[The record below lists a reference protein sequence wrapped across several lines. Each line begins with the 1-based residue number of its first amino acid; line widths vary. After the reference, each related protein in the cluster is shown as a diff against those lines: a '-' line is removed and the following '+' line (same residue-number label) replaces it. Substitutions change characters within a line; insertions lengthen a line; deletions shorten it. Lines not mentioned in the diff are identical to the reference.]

1 MYATLGMRLQSMDA
15 LDHDRHVAYVSHI
28 SHITSFVLATT
39 VLEIEKNTSTIF
51 DLAGS
56 GFESTVRLAKSSP
69 DMWAPIF
76 GHNAE
81 FVCEALDAYIR
92 NITAFRNMI
101 AEGQGA
107 ALLDTMSAANEI
119 RRVLAG
125 ITSTTRPIATITT
138 TTQDIRPRHDGSPS
152 CLSIRS
158 VFSGSKPGGRS
169 SFAGPCSAESE
180 EQVMPRQRNLQR
192 LKRVHAF
199 RAGVWKPRT
208 RPSTFEG
215 IGSAALAWLRAASE
229 ATGLPT
235 AVEVANSRHV
245 DQALAGGDRHPL
257 GRCTHDSESL
267 CRPGDRRRPCG
278 CGHPRSRQESHQSR
292 TSNSGSARWNGSTKR
307 VSRQLGAIHRGF
319 STFEQTQYRNKP
331 NWEIPIELKRRVPGL
346 PLICDPSH
354 ICGRTEILQR
364 VSQTA
369 MDLNFDGLMIES
381 HINPREAL
389 SDARQQL
396 TPAETGT
403 LLEHL
408 VFRKETIDNVLTR
421 TTLEELRERID
432 KIDHE
437 MLGILA
443 ERMTVA
449 ERIGT
454 YKKQNNITIL
464 QSSRW
469 DEIVRTRLEE
479 GKQKHLTDEFVLRLF
494 EIIHQESIFHQS
506 KIMNEEVEEREPEPG
521 AGG

>member
-1 MYATLGMRLQSMDA
+1 MMETHVFLDQERFLGLKA
-15 LDHDRHVAYVSHI
+15 
-28 SHITSFVLATT
+28 
-39 VLEIEKNTSTIF
+39 
-51 DLAGS
+51 
-56 GFESTVRLAKSSP
+56 
-69 DMWAPIF
+69 
-76 GHNAE
+76 
-81 FVCEALDAYIR
+81 
-92 NITAFRNMI
+92 
-101 AEGQGA
+101 
-107 ALLDTMSAANEI
+107 
-119 RRVLAG
+119 RRPL
-125 ITSTTRPIATITT
+125 I
-138 TTQDIRPRHDGSPS
+138 
-152 CLSIRS
+152 
-158 VFSGSKPGGRS
+158 
-169 SFAGPCSAESE
+169 FAGPCSAESE
-180 EQVMPRQRNLQR
+180 EQVMNTALELAA

-215 IGSAALAWLRAASE
+215 MGTPALAWLRAASE

-235 AVEVANSRHV
+235 MVEVANSRHV
-245 DQALAGGDRHPL
+245 EQALKGGVDILWVGARTTANPFAVQDVADALVGVDIPVLVKNPVNPELELWIGALERINKAG
-257 GRCTHDSESL
+257 
-267 CRPGDRRRPCG
+267 
-278 CGHPRSRQESHQSR
+278 
-292 TSNSGSARWNGSTKR
+292 
-307 VSRQLGAIHRGF
+307 VRQLGAIHRGF

-354 ICGRTEILQR
+354 ICGRTEILQS

-381 HINPREAL
+381 HTDPRHAL

-408 VFRKETIDNVLTR
+408 VFRKETTDNVLMR

-437 MLGILA
+437 ILGILA

-454 YKKQNNITIL
+454 YKKQNNVTIL

-479 GKQKHLTDEFVLRLF
+479 GKQKHLTNEFVLRLF

-506 KIMNEEVEEREPEPG
+506 KVMNEQVEDGEPEHRAPG
-521 AGG
+521 